1 MLIKIYTEDM
11 KVHSFNIESISI
23 TEDKIILEGIKS
35 QVIMTKKQLIFEDSN
50 GIPNMNIKNI
60 QINGVNY
67 NSENFENLKKLLI

>member
-1 MLIKIYTEDM
+1 M
-11 KVHSFNIESISI
+11 
-23 TEDKIILEGIKS
+23 
-35 QVIMTKKQLIFEDSN
+35 IMTKKQLIFEDSN

>member
-1 MLIKIYTEDM
+1 VLIKIYTEDM
-11 KVHSFNIESISI
+11 KVHSFNIESTSI